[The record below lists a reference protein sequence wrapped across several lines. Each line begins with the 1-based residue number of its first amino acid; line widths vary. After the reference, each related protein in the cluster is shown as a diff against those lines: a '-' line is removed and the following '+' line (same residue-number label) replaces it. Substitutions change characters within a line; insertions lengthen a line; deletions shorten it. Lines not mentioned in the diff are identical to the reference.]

1 MKKDQPADN
10 ADKSYFEKLNKG
22 NIEYILKR
30 YNKVNRWVIADMIR
44 RSAYHFPDKTAL
56 VYKDIS
62 LTYDELEKQCNKTAN
77 ALLGIGVK
85 KYDRVAILA
94 HNSLHHVLTW
104 MGCCKAGAVYLAINY
119 LLRGPEIEYCIN
131 NSESKVF
138 IIEDSLDRKSV
149 V

>member
-1 MKKDQPADN
+1 MKKGQSVDN
-10 ADKSYFEKLNKG
+10 ADKSYFEKLSKE
-22 NIEYILKR
+22 NIEFMLER

-56 VYKDIS
+56 VYKDVS
-62 LTYDELEKQCNKTAN
+62 LTYDELEKKCNKTAN
-77 ALLGIGVK
+77 ALLDIGIK

-119 LLRGPEIEYCIN
+119 L
-131 NSESKVF
+131 F
-138 IIEDSLDRKSV
+138 T
-149 V
+149 